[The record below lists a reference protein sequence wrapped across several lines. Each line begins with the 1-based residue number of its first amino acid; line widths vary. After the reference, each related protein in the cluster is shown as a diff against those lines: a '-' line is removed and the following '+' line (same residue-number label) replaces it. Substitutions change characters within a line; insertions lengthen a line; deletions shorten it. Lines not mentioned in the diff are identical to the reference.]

1 MENKTIKKIKVGI
14 VGGSGYVA
22 GELLRCL
29 INHPHTEID
38 FIYSH
43 SHSDKK
49 ISEIHTDLFHSD
61 LVFSQKVNPQIDIVF
76 LCLGHGNSTRFL
88 LENQFSE
95 DTKIIDLSNDFRLN
109 KDKILKV
116 KTIKDEEK
124 DLEKNEEKELE
135 FVYGLP
141 EIYSQKIKE
150 SNYIANPGCFATAI
164 ELGTLPLTK
173 HFPTIKE
180 WHVHALTGSTGAGQS
195 LLDTTHFSWRNE
207 NVSIYKPFSHQHLG
221 EIEQSLKDIS
231 QNFEGI
237 INFIPLRGNFTRGIF
252 ASMYVTLDENTSEKE
267 IISIY
272 QNFYKNAPFV
282 KISEK
287 PIDLKQVV
295 NTNYCLLHIQKIDNK
310 ILITSCIDNL
320 LKGAA
325 GQAIENM
332 NLQFDFPQ
340 KTGLA
345 FKANYF

>member
-1 MENKTIKKIKVGI
+1 MKNKLTQKIKVGI

-29 INHPHTEID
+29 INHPNTEID
-38 FIYSH
+38 FVYSH

-88 LENQFSE
+88 LENPFSE
-95 DTKIIDLSNDFRLN
+95 TTKIIDLSNDFRLN
-109 KDKILKV
+109 KDKSLKV
-116 KTIKDEEK
+116 NNGK
-124 DLEKNEEKELE
+124 KELE

-141 EIYSQKIKE
+141 EIYAQKIKK

-164 ELGTLPLTK
+164 QLGTLPLTA
-173 HFPTIKE
+173 HFPNIKE

-195 LLDTTHFSWRNE
+195 LSETTHFSWRNE
-207 NVSIYKPFSHQHLG
+207 NVSIYKPFVHQHVG
-221 EIEQSLKDIS
+221 EIEQSLKDVS
-231 QNFEGI
+231 QNFEGK
-237 INFIPLRGNFTRGIF
+237 INFIPMRGNFTRGIF
-252 ASMYVTLDENTSEKE
+252 ATMYATLDENLDKKLDKNTSEE
-267 IISIY
+267 DIIFSY
-272 QNFYKNAPFV
+272 QDFYKDAPFV
-282 KISEK
+282 KISTQ

-295 NTNYCLLHIQKIDNK
+295 NTNYCLLHIQKIENK
-310 ILITSCIDNL
+310 ILVTSCIDNL

-340 KTGLA
+340 ETGLA

>member
-1 MENKTIKKIKVGI
+1 MKNKLTQKIKVGI

-29 INHPHTEID
+29 INHPNTEID
-38 FIYSH
+38 FVYSH

-61 LVFSQKVNPQIDIVF
+61 LVFSQKLNPQIDIVF

-88 LENQFSE
+88 LENPFSE
-95 DTKIIDLSNDFRLN
+95 TTKIIDLSNDFRLN
-109 KDKILKV
+109 KDKSLKV
-116 KTIKDEEK
+116 NNGK
-124 DLEKNEEKELE
+124 KELE

-141 EIYSQKIKE
+141 EIYAQKIKK

-164 ELGTLPLTK
+164 QLGTLPLTA
-173 HFPTIKE
+173 HFPNIKE

-195 LLDTTHFSWRNE
+195 LSETTHFSWRNE
-207 NVSIYKPFSHQHLG
+207 NVSIYKPFVHQHVG
-221 EIEQSLKDIS
+221 EIEQSLKDVS
-231 QNFEGI
+231 QNFEGK
-237 INFIPLRGNFTRGIF
+237 INFIPMRGNFTRGIF
-252 ASMYVTLDENTSEKE
+252 ATMYATLDENLDKKLDKNTSEE
-267 IISIY
+267 DIIFSY
-272 QNFYKNAPFV
+272 QDFYKDAPFV
-282 KISEK
+282 KISTQ

-295 NTNYCLLHIQKIDNK
+295 NTNYCLLHIQKIENK
-310 ILITSCIDNL
+310 ILVTSCIDNL

-340 KTGLA
+340 ETGLA

>member
-1 MENKTIKKIKVGI
+1 MKNKIIKVGI

-22 GELLRCL
+22 GELLRSL
-29 INHPHTEID
+29 IHHPNTEID
-38 FIYSH
+38 FVYSH

-49 ISEIHTDLFHSD
+49 ISEIHTDLFFSD
-61 LVFSQKVNPQIDIVF
+61 LVFSQKVNSEIDIVF

-95 DTKIIDLSNDFRLN
+95 TTKIIDLSNDFRLN

-116 KTIKDEEK
+116 TTT
-124 DLEKNEEKELE
+124 KNEEKELE

-164 ELGTLPLTK
+164 QLGTLPLTAD
-173 HFPTIKE
+173 FPNIKE

-195 LLDTTHFSWRNE
+195 LSETTHFSWRSE
-207 NVSIYKPFSHQHLG
+207 NVSIYKPFVHQHLG
-221 EIEQSLKDIS
+221 EIHQSLKDIAPD
-231 QNFEGI
+231 FEGK

-252 ASMYVTLDENTSEKE
+252 ASMYANLESNNLENTSEKD

-272 QNFYKNAPFV
+272 QDFYKDSPFV
-282 KISEK
+282 KISNK

-295 NTNYCLLHIQKIDNK
+295 NTNYCLLHIQKIENQ

-320 LKGAA
+320 VKGAA
-325 GQAIENM
+325 GQAIQNM

-340 KTGLA
+340 ETGLT

>member
-1 MENKTIKKIKVGI
+1 MQNKSTKKIKVGI

-22 GELLRCL
+22 GELLRSL
-29 INHPHTEID
+29 LHHPNTEID
-38 FIYSH
+38 FVYSH

-61 LVFSQKVNPQIDIVF
+61 LVFSQNVNPQIDIVF

-88 LENQFSE
+88 LENPFSE
-95 DTKIIDLSNDFRLN
+95 TTKIIDLSNDFRLN
-109 KDKILKV
+109 KDKFLKV
-116 KTIKDEEK
+116 KMITDQ
-124 DLEKNEEKELE
+124 EKELE

-141 EIYSQKIKE
+141 EIYSQKIKK

-164 ELGTLPLTK
+164 QLGTLPLTA
-173 HFPTIKE
+173 HFPNIKE

-195 LLDTTHFSWRNE
+195 LSETTHFSWRNE
-207 NVSIYKPFSHQHLG
+207 NISIYKPFVHQHLG

-231 QNFEGI
+231 QNFEGK
-237 INFIPLRGNFTRGIF
+237 INFVPLRGNFTRGIF
-252 ASMYVTLDENTSEKE
+252 ASMYVTLETDFSEEE

-272 QNFYKNAPFV
+272 QNFYKDAPFV
-282 KISEK
+282 KISNK

-295 NTNYCLLHIQKIDNK
+295 NTNYCLLHIQKIENK

-340 KTGLA
+340 ETGLT